1 MYKKAVEVTMKN
13 EGITC
18 FLGKALWATCFLGF
32 MSLTVCAH
40 AVTISGYALGS
51 FNTIVNERGNV
62 LVNSGG
68 SETYEFANNDGSGVA
83 EVFWGTATGRSD
95 GLQNSFV
102 FNGNASDTYS
112 SGSYG
117 STTLGEL
124 FSIGSFDYH
133 NAQTNRDNISAV
145 NFRVDM
151 TIDGFMQ
158 MSTGVMGSTY
168 LEFTMSID
176 NTNDSS
182 NPLASADSVWV
193 SAVNVGMT
201 VPGGSSVLM
210 PYDFTTGMDMM
221 IGGEYYNFMLMGFST
236 DGGST
241 FESQAIVLENTTI
254 NSEIFAIITP
264 LTTVPVPAAV
274 WLMASGLMGLLG
286 LGYRRKK

>member
-1 MYKKAVEVTMKN
+1 MKN

-18 FLGKALWATCFLGF
+18 FLGKSLWVICFLGF
-32 MSLTVCAH
+32 MSLSVSAQ

-51 FNTIVNERGNV
+51 FNTIVNERGDV
-62 LVNSGG
+62 LVESNGSGIYG
-68 SETYEFANNDGSGVA
+68 FANNDSGGLA
-83 EVFWGTATGRSD
+83 EVFWGAATRRSG

-102 FNGNASDTYS
+102 FDGNASDTYNL
-112 SGSYG
+112 GSYG
-117 STTLGEL
+117 STPLGNL
-124 FSIGSFDYH
+124 FSIGTFDYH
-133 NAQTNRDNISAV
+133 NAQTNRDNISSI

-158 MSTGVMGSTY
+158 METGLMGSSY
-168 LEFTMSID
+168 LEFTLSID
-176 NTNDSS
+176 NTNDNSD
-182 NPLASADSVWV
+182 PLASADTVWV
-193 SAVNVGMT
+193 SAVNMGMT
-201 VPGGSSVLM
+201 MPDGSSVVM
-210 PYDFTTGMDMM
+210 DYDFTTGMDMM

-254 NSEIFAIITP
+254 NSEIFATITP

-274 WLMASGLMGLLG
+274 WLLGSGLMALVG